1 MNWTKL
7 FQAIMVTEQT
17 ILPIFIHNPAS
28 QRIAGAVVVTED
40 IFGSIFGI
48 TPAPNTGA
56 QQAAPVKVTVGQ

>member
-48 TPAPNTGA
+48 TPAPA
-56 QQAAPVKVTVGQ
+56 ASQASTIKVTIP

>member
-48 TPAPNTGA
+48 TPAP
-56 QQAAPVKVTVGQ
+56 QAAPAPVKVTVGQ